1 MPGPRPGRLRSLFL
15 MTAWMGWL
23 TTAMAFKTGDFP
35 IEMINSNN
43 STVTQLA
50 NKAIA
55 DNMAYDIKQ
64 MNSIPDPAL
73 NKTRENETGENA
85 NETGE
90 NANET
95 DAEGLGG
102 LGRTLEFLML
112 KVTQLETLCEL
123 QQAKIVSLEKTVK
136 ELLQIPEHLDADH
149 KDSQVTLLQTDPAAH
164 MQEGD
169 IGGPPTAD
177 LA

>member
-102 LGRTLEFLML
+102 LGRSRPFACARELCFHSRFLQMIINDL
-112 KVTQLETLCEL
+112 NRYERGATPMFPTMSTIVTVHPTFMQDPR
-123 QQAKIVSLEKTVK
+123 V
-136 ELLQIPEHLDADH
+136 LDA
-149 KDSQVTLLQTDPAAH
+149 
-164 MQEGD
+164 EGH
-169 IGGPPTAD
+169 TARD
-177 LA
+177 AL